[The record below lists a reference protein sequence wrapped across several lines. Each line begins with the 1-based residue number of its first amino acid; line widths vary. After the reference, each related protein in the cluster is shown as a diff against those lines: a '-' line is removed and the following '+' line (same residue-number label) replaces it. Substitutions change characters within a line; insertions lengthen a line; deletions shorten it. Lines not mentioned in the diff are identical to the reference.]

1 MFGTVIASL
10 NEGFLVTLALFCVTL
25 LGALPLGLIISFG
38 SMSKFPPLSG
48 FCRVLVWIFRGSP
61 LLLQLSIIFY
71 VPGQLGHNIWA
82 FSNGRFWAAAV
93 AFIINYACYFSEIYR
108 GGIQSIPRGQT
119 EAGLVLGMTKSQ
131 IFFKVKLAQLIRRIV
146 PPMSNEI
153 ITLVK
158 DTSLANTIAL
168 TEVIWAG
175 DRFMKKG
182 LVWPLFFTAV
192 YYLVFN
198 GVLTLLFGWVEK
210 KLSYYRV

>member
-61 LLLQLSIIFY
+61 LLLQLSIIFF

-153 ITLVK
+153 ITLVT

-182 LVWPLFFTAV
+182 LVWPLFFTGV